1 MCVSTEIILLFFLIS
16 FFVYTMPIVLVN
28 FSRTLKGKILLLLLT
43 IVMTLHNRTA
53 GILMVMLFIFLAEF
67 NYEIN
72 NGILYEGFTGADVE
86 KEILAKKKNV
96 TEQMETMNMLKPKNT
111 RDIDNARDIDNTRDI

>member
-16 FFVYTMPIVLVN
+16 FFVYTMPLVLVN

-86 KEILAKKKNV
+86 QEILAKKKNV

-111 RDIDNARDIDNTRDI
+111 RDIDNARDI

>member
-28 FSRTLKGKILLLLLT
+28 ISRTLKGKILLLLLT

-86 KEILAKKKNV
+86 QEILAKKKNV